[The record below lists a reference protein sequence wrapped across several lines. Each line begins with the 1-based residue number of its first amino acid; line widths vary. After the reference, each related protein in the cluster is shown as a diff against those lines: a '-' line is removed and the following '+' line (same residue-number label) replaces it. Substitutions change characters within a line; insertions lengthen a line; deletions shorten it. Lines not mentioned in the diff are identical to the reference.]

1 MSYYALEYNPDF
13 ENTGL
18 VLVGSGLTRGTWGLG
33 MPGGMS
39 PLLPKINLTNAGLL
53 YTTGDGTKG
62 FLRFYPTTNYKS
74 PVPPKIPDSETI
86 YIEWDAP
93 EKGTPTVTVTH
104 PPLYKVSATMV
115 SDVLKVSAVGAF
127 GPGTCLP
134 GYVWREA
141 FSGDKVCVLPATRAE
156 AAADNKAAA
165 SRVDPLGSHG
175 PKSCIAGYLWR
186 EAESGD
192 QVCVLPATASQVKA
206 DNAAATSRQM

>member
-1 MSYYALEYNPDF
+1 MSIYAFEYNPQF

-18 VLVGSGLTRGTWGLG
+18 VLVGSGLTRGTWGPG
-33 MPGGMS
+33 APGGLS
-39 PLLPKINLTNAGLL
+39 PLVPKINVTDGELL

-62 FLRFYPTTNYKS
+62 FLRFYPTTDYKS

-93 EKGTPTVTVTH
+93 ETGTPSVKVTH
-104 PPLYKVSATMV
+104 PTLYNVSATIG
-115 SDVLKVSAVGAF
+115 SGLLKVVAVGAF